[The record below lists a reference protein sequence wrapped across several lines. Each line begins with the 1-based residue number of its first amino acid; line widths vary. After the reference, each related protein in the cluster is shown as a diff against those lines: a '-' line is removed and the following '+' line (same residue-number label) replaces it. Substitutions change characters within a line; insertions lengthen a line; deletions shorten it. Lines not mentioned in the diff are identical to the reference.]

1 LACAEFDAD
10 FKLVKKQEFNIPD
23 HVMIHDWAFTE
34 THYILFANR
43 IKLDVI
49 GNKMHAKSDAKKKKK
64 KKEEEKEEEEKT
76 SVLLLNSFAYRI

>member
-64 KKEEEKEEEEKT
+64 KGRRRRRRGEN
-76 SVLLLNSFAYRI
+76 LSFIIKFFCL

>member
-49 GNKMHAKSDAKKKKK
+49 GNKMHAKSYPKKKKK
-64 KKEEEKEEEEKT
+64 KGRRRRRRGEN
-76 SVLLLNSFAYRI
+76 LSFIIKFFCL

>member
-64 KKEEEKEEEEKT
+64 KKGRRRRRRGEN
-76 SVLLLNSFAYRI
+76 LSFIIKFFCL